1 MISKPLLQAI
11 DPEHLTEAFRRAGVL
26 GNAQVADVAVESSR
40 ATILSQITRLHLAYD
55 SDAPDA
61 PRSVI
66 LKTGHP
72 DRLED
77 DWGGG
82 RQEVAFYTQVAS
94 VAPGRFA
101 PRCLE
106 AHGDEETKTWHLVL
120 EDLTDTH
127 VVAASWPLPPAMERS
142 ATIVEALA
150 RFHAMW
156 WDDSRLGTSVGA
168 WADPVATNR
177 YLQNLAEK
185 FAQFTDRLGDNLP
198 RERCQLYERLL
209 SAAPRLLERYHT
221 RRNLTIVHG
230 DLHVLNSFLPRDGGD
245 DVRFLDWDSW
255 RIGAASADLAYM
267 MAIHWYPDRRARLER
282 RLLDRYHATLASHG
296 VDGYDRHALED
307 DYRLSVLWHI
317 TTPVHQAAYNIPPVI
332 WWNNLERVFLAVDDL
347 GCRDLVS

>member
-26 GNAQVADVAVESSR
+26 GNAQVADVVVESSR

-77 DWGGG
+77 GWGGG
-82 RQEVAFYTQVAS
+82 CEEVAFYTQVAS

-106 AHGDEETKTWHLVL
+106 AHGDEETKTWHLLL

-127 VVAASWPLPPAMERS
+127 VVAASWPLPPTMERS
-142 ATIVEALA
+142 AAIVEALA
-150 RFHAMW
+150 QFHARW
-156 WDDSRLGTSVGA
+156 WDNPRLCKSVGA
-168 WADPVATNR
+168 WANAAATTR
-177 YLQNLAEK
+177 YLENLAEK
-185 FAQFTDRLGDNLP
+185 FEQFTNRLGDNLP
-198 RERCQLYERLL
+198 RERCRLYEQLL
-209 SAAPRLLERYHT
+209 DAAPRLLERHHT

-245 DVRFLDWDSW
+245 DVRFLDCDSW

-267 MAIHWYPDRRARLER
+267 MAIHWYPDRRSRLER
-282 RLLDRYHATLASHG
+282 PLLDRYHAALTSHG
-296 VDGYDRHALED
+296 VDGYDRYALED
-307 DYRLSVLWHI
+307 RL
-317 TTPVHQAAYNIPPVI
+317 PPVG
-332 WWNNLERVFLAVDDL
+332 VVAYHHTDGS
-347 GCRDLVS
+347 GCVQHSAGDLVEQSGAGVSRGR